1 MDNRNWTRVRG
12 SKVNRKYVTIDLML
26 ILQRIR
32 QVVDVEVDKHCP
44 KVPVKTEYSE
54 WVVR

>member
-12 SKVNRKYVTIDLML
+12 SKVNRKYVNIDLML

-44 KVPVKTEYSE
+44 KVPVKTVYSE